1 MPDQPEDHPSIHS
14 APDADSS
21 RASTGPSRRQVLG
34 LLGIGGVAAAS
45 GYGLVRL
52 TNPRGTERTTWPP
65 QARPLTSSMPA
76 RSLTAAAT
84 VERRQLLVIELNG
97 GNDGLAT
104 VIPEAGRLRDLRP
117 GLLSDDAAGVDFEAG
132 TRLHAGLAPLRDR
145 GLAVLQG
152 VGTRDPDGSHFE
164 MERRWW
170 SGDGTGRDR
179 GATWFLGRICDTIA
193 ADVAVAGVSVGA
205 GATPAL
211 RAADATTIGL
221 PDPYAAWFLTE
232 DDDPW
237 YDNLRRGL
245 RSLGAR
251 RPGESTRMTAA
262 RRGLDDALSFAALLR
277 SVDDETDRGFPE
289 TDLGRQLRLA
299 GGLLAGDVGVRVVHV
314 PFGGFDTHEE
324 QRGQHDR
331 LMGEL
336 GAAVAALQD
345 DLSARGIA
353 DRVLIATTSEFGRRP
368 EQNGSGT
375 DHGTAAPM
383 LLCGPVTPGLLG
395 DTPRL
400 ERLDG
405 DGNLVA
411 TTMLEDY
418 HATLAESWLGIPA
431 DEVVPNRPTP
441 IAGLIAS

>member
-1 MPDQPEDHPSIHS
+1 MTP
-14 APDADSS
+14 ANDSDRPHDS
-21 RASTGPSRRQVLG
+21 VGPSRRQVLG
-34 LLGIGGVAAAS
+34 LLGIGGLTAAS
-45 GYGLVRL
+45 GYGAVRL
-52 TNPRGTERTTWPP
+52 AGSRDEGGAV
-65 QARPLTSSMPA
+65 ARSETAAVTSSSPT
-76 RSLTAAAT
+76 RTLTTAG
-84 VERRQLLVIELNG
+84 EIDRRQLVVIELNG

-117 GLLSDDAAGVDFEAG
+117 GLLSDDAAGVDFVSDV
-132 TRLHAGLAPLRDR
+132 RLHPGLAPVRDR

-170 SGDGTGRDR
+170 AGDGTGRDR
-179 GATWFLGRICDTIA
+179 GTTGFLGRVCDSLA
-193 ADVAVAGVSVGA
+193 ADARVAGVSVGA
-205 GATPAL
+205 GASPAL

-245 RSLGAR
+245 RTLGADR
-251 RPGESTRMTAA
+251 SGESARMTAA

-277 SVDDETDRGFPE
+277 SISDDRDRGFPE
-289 TDLGRQLRLA
+289 TDLGWQLRLA
-299 GGLLAGDVGVRVVHV
+299 GGLLDNDVGLRVVHV

-331 LMGEL
+331 LMAEF

-345 DLSARGIA
+345 DLATRGIA
-353 DRVLIATTSEFGRRP
+353 DRVLIATASEFGRRP

-383 LLCGPVTPGLLG
+383 LLCGPVTPGLFG
-395 DTPRL
+395 EAPRL
-400 ERLDG
+400 DQLDE

-411 TTMLEDY
+411 STMIEQY
-418 HATLAESWLGIPA
+418 YATLAESWLGIPA
-431 DEVVPNRPTP
+431 DEVVANRPTP
-441 IAGLIAS
+441 IAELIAS